1 MHQTNNS
8 MFNPMTNSP
17 MNDQVIAADLLNS
30 VKAGIKTTASAL
42 TETATPE
49 VHRMLEQQLQQ
60 GLRFHEQLTQYM
72 MHKGWYKPYDVPQ
85 MIQGDLQQTQQLQQ
99 SLHQTGQYR

>member
-8 MFNPMTNSP
+8 NFNPMTNAP
-17 MNDQVIAADLLNS
+17 MNDQIIATDLLNG

-49 VHRMLEQQLQQ
+49 VHRALEQQLQQ

-72 MHKGWYKPYDVPQ
+72 VHKGWYKPYDVSQ
-85 MIQGDLQQTQQLQQ
+85 MIQGDFQQ
-99 SLHQTGQYR
+99 SQQIHQSINQTGQYR